1 MLPAI
6 FIYINRVIIPYSEI
20 QATSGK
26 AGDKNT
32 IASNAYV
39 TGITDGQAIEIRWR
53 AENNIASVTNRTL
66 IVQRVK

>member
-6 FIYINRVIIPYSEI
+6 FIYMNGVIIPYSEI

-53 AENNIASVTNRTL
+53 AENNTASVTNRTL